1 MLVGDCVPKALNGI
15 YGPAGWW
22 ITPTFRCVCILIAVL
37 VTCRN
42 VLAKFLI
49 GMKRLSVISLLLGLY
64 VSLNIFALWFADE
77 RLIHQDKQ
85 GDAEWFIVSSRLFSV
100 LPIYTI
106 MFSFHQNVFQMY
118 HELRPAG
125 IKQVRRIIHVSM
137 SICAAFYIIVGVCG
151 YLTFHSK
158 TLGNILNNYEPTI
171 TITILR
177 IAVSVMASVG
187 FPLQLHP
194 CIPSLYAIIL
204 RMKLSARRIYL
215 AFDHRIQLSVSS
227 PTRSTISRLE
237 DVDDELLSPTA
248 SRKVQTSQIDDSRD
262 DDSMSEQE
270 HRYTAIFGLFLSL
283 SLAIAFVRLDEIY
296 SVVGSLSGSLICL
309 IFPAFFAL
317 RCLKMEKKDVLCSL
331 LVAGS
336 GSFIAIT
343 SLLSPYL

>member
-1 MLVGDCVPKALNGI
+1 MVHCIKPSILS
-15 YGPAGWW
+15 
-22 ITPTFRCVCILIAVL
+22 PTYLHYHVFIPSKCISNVSRTTAS
-37 VTCRN
+37 RN
-42 VLAKFLI
+42 K
-49 GMKRLSVISLLLGLY
+49 
-64 VSLNIFALWFADE
+64 
-77 RLIHQDKQ
+77 
-85 GDAEWFIVSSRLFSV
+85 
-100 LPIYTI
+100 T
-106 MFSFHQNVFQMY
+106 
-118 HELRPAG
+118 
-125 IKQVRRIIHVSM
+125 
-137 SICAAFYIIVGVCG
+137 
-151 YLTFHSK
+151 SK
-158 TLGNILNNYEPTI
+158 TNHPCFNVYLRCFLYHRWSLWIFDVSFKNLGNILNNYEPTI